1 MTGERPFREGSFRLE
16 VETIGPQTV
25 IHNYGHGG
33 AGITMSQGCVQ
44 EVLRLAMLQQLQA
57 PNNKVAV
64 LGAGVMG
71 MASALA
77 LKGAGLDVTLYA
89 EAFTPH
95 TTSDVAGG
103 QWSPSVVSHGE
114 ETRFQRLLK
123 DSYSRFV
130 SAGPRYGVSFRD
142 NYTFRPSMELSYA
155 ALSGA
160 EPAERMRR
168 LPFLDVTRGGYRYPT
183 LLVEPP
189 IYLKR
194 MHGELRDAGVAFV
207 RRSFS
212 DSSQVGALDV
222 ATVVNCMGLGSR
234 RVWQDPALQARK
246 GVLAMLPPQPELRYL
261 YSGIGYM
268 FPRADHLVIGGSIEE
283 EGTYDTVVSDE
294 AKGRIL
300 VKIVRAV
307 FQGALPAPLWL
318 SGLDRIS
325 DSDMR

>member
-1 MTGERPFREGSFRLE
+1 
-16 VETIGPQTV
+16 
-25 IHNYGHGG
+25 
-33 AGITMSQGCVQ
+33 MSQGCAQ
-44 EVLRLAMLQQLQA
+44 EVLRLAMLQQPVA

-77 LKGAGLDVTLYA
+77 MKGAGLDVTIHA

-103 QWSPSVVSHGE
+103 QWAPSVVAHGD
-114 ETRFQRLLK
+114 ETRFQQLLK
-123 DSYSRFV
+123 DAYARFV
-130 SAGPRYGVSFRD
+130 AAGPRYGVSFRD

-160 EPAERMRR
+160 GPAERMGR
-168 LPFLDVTRGGYRYPT
+168 LPFSEVTRGGYRYPT

-189 IYLKR
+189 IYLAR
-194 MHGELRDAGVAFV
+194 MYGELRDAGVAFEK
-207 RRSFS
+207 RSFS
-212 DSSQVGALDV
+212 FSSQVAALDA
-222 ATVVNCMGLGSR
+222 ATVVNCLGLGSR
-234 RVWQDPALQARK
+234 RVWPDPALQARK
-246 GVLAMLPPQPELRYL
+246 GVLAMLPPQPDLKYL

-268 FPRADHLVIGGSIEE
+268 FPRTDHLVIGGSIED
-283 EGTYDTVVSDE
+283 EGTYDTVISDDDK
-294 AKGRIL
+294 ARIL

-325 DSDMR
+325 DGDMR